1 MGFSDLCGVCLYVFK
16 FWNMT
21 SSSYAI
27 HVSGSL
33 NWFAKGKQNWLC
45 FHIPF
50 TAKFSRNVQGQEEE
64 RQSTSHLNL
73 ETLAKKA
80 LNFSRS

>member
-1 MGFSDLCGVCLYVFK
+1 MGFSDLCRVCLYVFK

-33 NWFAKGKQNWLC
+33 NCFAKGKQNWLC
-45 FHIPF
+45 FYIPF
-50 TAKFSRNVQGQEEE
+50 TAKLTEMYKGR
-64 RQSTSHLNL
+64 RRKDRAPATSI
-73 ETLAKKA
+73 
-80 LNFSRS
+80 